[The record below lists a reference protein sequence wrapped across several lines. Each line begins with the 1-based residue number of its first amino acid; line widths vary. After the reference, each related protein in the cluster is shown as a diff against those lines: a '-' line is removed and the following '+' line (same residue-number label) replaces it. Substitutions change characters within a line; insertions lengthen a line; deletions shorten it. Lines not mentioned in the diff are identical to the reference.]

1 MSQGDSII
9 DNYKYGRWRRM
20 GLSRL
25 GLGKLWARDSTRHP
39 GLVESYQHVLS
50 QIRGALSLLCR
61 LDFDGRRELA
71 PLVGLTHQV
80 PPLRTVPLRGFAA
93 LSVAFPWIKLT
104 SLTLLHIS
112 QGCCLSILQQA
123 SNLVH
128 CEIWASGEIRQAT
141 IMLPSLKS

>member
-1 MSQGDSII
+1 
-9 DNYKYGRWRRM
+9 M

-50 QIRGALSLLCR
+50 QIREALSLLCR
-61 LDFDGRRELA
+61 LDFDGQPELA

-93 LSVAFPWIKLT
+93 LSVALPWIK
-104 SLTLLHIS
+104 LTLLHIS

-123 SNLVH
+123 LNLAH